1 MEPGEAGTLT
11 AKKTT
16 APRGETP
23 GTTRTATAGPGGGG
37 PPGDR
42 GTSFKDYQK
51 EKDKKG
57 WEGEI

>member
-23 GTTRTATAGPGGGG
+23 GATRTTMGWPGGGG
-37 PPGDR
+37 PTGDR
-42 GTSFKDYQK
+42 ETSKDYQK
-51 EKDKKG
+51 EKDEKG